1 MLVSGTLYVIFAATL
16 LIANQVYK
24 ELFTGENNLLMMT
37 FAFLSF
43 LLGLFFYY
51 KGNLFSEKQN

>member
-16 LIANQVYK
+16 LVANQVYK
-24 ELFTGENNLLMMT
+24 ELFTSESNLLMMT

-51 KGNLFSEKQN
+51 KANLFSEKQD